1 METLDL
7 ITHLEGKLKA
17 AVNLQQYANQSWK
30 LSLKL
35 MYDGH
40 PAGSLSFNLDGYDAD
55 EARAIAKSIPSNAF
69 MMREIDEHLWGES
82 D

>member
-1 METLDL
+1 MHL
-7 ITHLEGKLKA
+7 ISQLEGKLKA
-17 AVNLQQYANQSWK
+17 AIHLQRLSVSSWV
-30 LSLKL
+30 LSLNL

-55 EARAIAKSIPSNAF
+55 EAQTLAKNVSGNAF
-69 MMREIDEHLWGES
+69 LMREIDEHLWGES